1 MKTTKKALL
10 FVFVLSFVLPVFVH
24 ASFTVSLK
32 QGSSGAAVVDLQNFL
47 QTQGFLT
54 GKIDGK
60 FGPSTKKAVIAFQ
73 LANGLKGDGS
83 FGPASRAKANAV
95 LATSANGTNSTPGN
109 TQPSSST
116 TAGAV
121 GAGTPISGTLDL
133 AQNSSYANQTVT
145 APQTNLKL
153 ADFSLQNNTTE
164 AVNLN
169 KIEID
174 LSLNSNPYIANQY
187 VNNLDIVYGQ
197 QTMNSGTVANQNYL
211 SPKNFILAAGA
222 ATDLAVYADVNSS
235 IPLNSALSASVL
247 VSGVS
252 AVSASSVST
261 NADVVLSGQNIS
273 FGASSF
279 SVSADSTTPP
289 AKMVMAGGSV
299 PAAAFA
305 FTSVADNYT
314 ISQLDF
320 VIPGLSSSLPISDV
334 VFSDTATGTVLATSP
349 LKINY
354 DTGNAGFNFN
364 SVFSVPLNGT
374 KSITLSYDLGN
385 KIDSDSANI
394 NLAPVL
400 VYVKAA
406 NSKGTLIDGVAS
418 NYTNFSASYGGVNL
432 PASGVTV
439 NSLKIFKSLPIL
451 TSVPLDKA
459 TAANNSTASLYK
471 FSVAAPA
478 NGNVSIK
485 QLTFVV
491 TMNDPNNSNPV
502 LKNFSFLKGNAD
514 YTNLV
519 TIGNIVNNNFV
530 GLTTANNA
538 LGVGANTLV
547 VSFNQEE
554 VISAGQTET
563 YTLKAEADNSSS
575 SSISGSDSVSTSLSS
590 DSNMISG
597 GSYLKTVFSKF
608 YYGLADAQT
617 DSAPVSYYNLL
628 WSDMSESFPN
638 QHTSGNGN
646 YTDDW
651 YNGYGV
657 TGLPLSAESVNI

>member
-1 MKTTKKALL
+1 ML
-10 FVFVLSFVLPVFVH
+10 F
-24 ASFTVSLK
+24 
-32 QGSSGAAVVDLQNFL
+32 
-47 QTQGFLT
+47 
-54 GKIDGK
+54 
-60 FGPSTKKAVIAFQ
+60 
-73 LANGLKGDGS
+73 
-83 FGPASRAKANAV
+83 

-222 ATDLAVYADVNSS
+222 ATDLAVYADANFS

-563 YTLKAEADNSSS
+563 YTLKAEADNSSFF
-575 SSISGSDSVSTSLSS
+575 V
-590 DSNMISG
+590 
-597 GSYLKTVFSKF
+597 YFRFRFRF
-608 YYGLADAQT
+608 YFTFFGFQYD
-617 DSAPVSYYNLL
+617 
-628 WSDMSESFPN
+628 
-638 QHTSGNGN
+638 
-646 YTDDW
+646 
-651 YNGYGV
+651 
-657 TGLPLSAESVNI
+657 